1 MNKQV
6 IILIEED
13 PQTST
18 FNEVAE
24 MLGLKGID
32 PLNFIEPES
41 HMLSTIYKD
50 VFTNDTANG
59 LMGYLIHKH
68 DGPIVYE
75 VFAAVQE
82 DTERLT
88 LVNTTLL
95 TKEDIRFLS
104 STLPN
109 VLTYKLN
116 GDARGNATDIYDGSK
131 SYRDKI
137 GI

>member
-1 MNKQV
+1 MNNKIV
-6 IILIEED
+6 VLIEED

-50 VFTNDTANG
+50 VFTNETANG

-68 DGPIVYE
+68 DGPIVYDI
-75 VFAAVQE
+75 FAAIQKDV
-82 DTERLT
+82 ERLT

-95 TKEDIRFLS
+95 TVEDIRFLS

-109 VLTYKLN
+109 VLTYKLS
-116 GDARGNATDIYDGSK
+116 GDVRGNATDIYDGSK
-131 SYRDKI
+131 AHRDEI

>member
-1 MNKQV
+1 MNKQIV
-6 IILIEED
+6 ILIEEN
-13 PQTST
+13 PQVST
-18 FNEVAE
+18 FNEVVE

-41 HMLSTIYKD
+41 HMLSTIYRD
-50 VFTNDTANG
+50 VFTNETANG

-68 DGPIVYE
+68 NGPIVYD
-75 VFAAVQE
+75 VFAKIQE
-82 DTERLT
+82 DTERLV

-95 TKEDIRFLS
+95 TDEDIRFLT
-104 STLPN
+104 STVPN

-116 GDARGNATDIYDGSK
+116 GNARDNATDIYDGSK
-131 SYRDKI
+131 AYRDEI